1 MEATFVYQLKEIWSQ
16 RRCRLQVW
24 VKSRRA
30 RPDQWRD
37 QSIVGRKNDENDES
51 AKNGS
56 DDNNVKS
63 IKYNRKYQK
72 RINYHTDDDNDDK
85 SVKSDD
91 WPRVNVAGSQLLWRS
106 WNKSRLQFFVLNI
119 CWYSKKF

>member
-1 MEATFVYQLKEIWSQ
+1 MEATKVDQVKENSDLKPTSMLATGMSQ
-16 RRCRLQVW
+16 
-24 VKSRRA
+24 VK
-30 RPDQWRD
+30 WRD

-63 IKYNRKYQK
+63 IKYNRKCHK
-72 RINYHTDDDNDDK
+72 RVNHYIDDDNDDK

-91 WPRVNVAGSQLLWRS
+91 WPRVNVAGSQLL
-106 WNKSRLQFFVLNI
+106 
-119 CWYSKKF
+119 